1 MFTNSAKHGFY
12 AASGEASGKA
22 VDFAGTGLYKST
34 TSGFINA
41 QDGPITFSFWVY
53 VNELTKDNT
62 VLAINSTDLQI
73 IIKSDGAIRIRSDG
87 AIDVTTVQ
95 TNLLGTSTWQHV
107 MGSYTYNDSSV
118 GHIYVDGVRYDWD
131 EPTIN
136 TGAFTFSTGDSSTV
150 GDTIE
155 VGGTGSDYS
164 DISLYHLWVD
174 NQAYDLSDA
183 DYKIN
188 FFNQDVYEENSSVSG
203 WVSLSSTGQPN
214 QLWYTRKTVNQPL
227 LYLAGGK
234 NTFKNNGGRDNT
246 DSSGDYWTVDTLE
259 EIGSI
264 EASLTQPDDTRAT
277 QFTDGMVYS
286 EATFSANPRIYV
298 DASEIT
304 PDAAI
309 SEDSAQAQAVTFS
322 YWWWQPA
329 PTQYNFRS
337 NAGYMLSL
345 SFNPSYDYNGEE
357 ISFGVSSDF
366 AASPTTPTFVPF
378 IQYDPG
384 RRVEW
389 EVNYQSPYF
398 QEGAWNHLYMS
409 WDMAA
414 NEYYCYANGYQIT
427 NTGTY
432 HNPTANPS
440 LTPFNDWKL
449 DTLTYDSS
457 NANAELQMGRWKDR
471 ADNLS
476 GLVGFNGAVLY
487 MWMDNS
493 YLGGFDGMKK
503 FYNPQSTNKAVDI
516 GANGEIPLGRK
527 PLIFHS
533 GKYFTA
539 DKTQGFRKSKGLWDY
554 GFNITEATYNTIA
567 YPTNIV
573 NSSWFNSSGDAPDF
587 V

>member
-1 MFTNSAKHGFY
+1 MFLNACKHAFYSATGEFSG
-12 AASGEASGKA
+12 AAIAFNG
-22 VDFAGTGLYKST
+22 VGLYKST
-34 TSGFINA
+34 TSGFTNA

-188 FFNQDVYEENSSVSG
+188 FFNQDVYEENASVSG
-203 WVSLSSTGQPN
+203 WVSLNQLGQPN

-234 NTFKNNGGRDNT
+234 TSFKNNGGRDNT
-246 DSSGDYWTVDTLE
+246 DSSGDYWTIETLQ
-259 EIGSI
+259 EIGTV
-264 EASLTQPDDTRAT
+264 EGTASAPDSTRAT
-277 QFTDGMVYS
+277 QFTDGILINAVNYQDMPRLYVNP
-286 EATFSANPRIYV
+286 AN
-298 DASEIT
+298 IT
-304 PDAAI
+304 ADAAI
-309 SEDSAQAQAVTFS
+309 TEDSAKGQGITHS
-322 YWWWQPA
+322 IWYWT
-329 PTQYNFRS
+329 PTNYAHIYGVIS
-337 NAGYMLSL
+337 AL

-357 ISFGVSSDF
+357 ISFGISNDF
-366 AASPTTPTFVPF
+366 ASSPTTPKMRPFV
-378 IQYDPG
+378 QWDGYG
-384 RRVEW
+384 RIEF
-389 EVNYQSPYF
+389 EASQASPNW
-398 QEGAWNHLYMS
+398 QTNGSWNHLYIS
-409 WDMAA
+409 WNGATND
-414 NEYYCYANGYQIT
+414 YYCYMNGYQIT
-427 NTGTY
+427 DTSPN
-432 HNPTANPS
+432 HNPTPNINHSPY
-440 LTPFNDWKL
+440 NDWQL
-449 DTLTYDSS
+449 DSLTYDSS
-457 NANAELQMGRWKDR
+457 NADAEWQMGRWKDR
-471 ADNLS
+471 QGNLS
-476 GLVGFNGAVLY
+476 GLNAGAFAFMY
-487 MWMDNS
+487 YWMDNS
-493 YLGGFDGMKK
+493 YMGGFDGMRE
-503 FYNPQSTNKAVDI
+503 FYNPQSTNKAIYI

-533 GKYFTA
+533 GKYFSN
-539 DKTQGFRKSKGLWDY
+539 DKTQGWRKSKGLWNY
-554 GFNITEATYNTIA
+554 GFDVTTATQAFDGETYPQAITD
-567 YPTNIV
+567 
-573 NSSWFNSSGDAPDF
+573 SSHYGSNNGPNF